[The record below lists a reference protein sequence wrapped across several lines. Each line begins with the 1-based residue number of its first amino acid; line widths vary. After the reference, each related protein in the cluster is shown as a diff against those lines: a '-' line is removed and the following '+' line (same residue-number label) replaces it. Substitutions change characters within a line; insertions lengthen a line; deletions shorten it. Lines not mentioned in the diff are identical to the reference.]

1 MSKPYE
7 EPTELIKNELK
18 RRELKKQII
27 TKAPSSEG
35 FLLYVGMIYE
45 YYYKAPFIRAWWHEI
60 IALMLLDVLAGK
72 ISYLIIT
79 FAPRHRKTDLV
90 IRMFAT
96 YALGMSRSSKDVKNA
111 LKLIYATYGGV
122 LSAKTSSEA
131 KAIVESEIYKY
142 IFPQVKIKKDTDQK
156 TDWALEG
163 NATFFATSVQ
173 GTGTGVGADIY
184 FVDDPIKASEEGSL
198 LVRDAVWDF
207 WTGSVVTRLEGIKA
221 SVYVMQRVHEDDL
234 VGRLKKWL
242 KEKDMLKKMV
252 ELNIPALNREET
264 IELPPHTVDYHY
276 EATENIAF
284 INSTK
289 ENMRFRKSLTTD
301 CVFLM
306 RSKEFIHINKGEE
319 VFISHSASYELE
331 LRVSFEETYTYKDYT
346 VIRPPY
352 TPLDENL
359 FNIEELEDK
368 RKDAYTWQTQYLQ
381 DPKPSKVGFFKEE
394 WQQWLFP
401 HEVDEGARYAFVDPA
416 ESQNPKADNRAIA
429 MVRKLETYDKTVKTF
444 VEDGRCGLW
453 DIYEFCQHIFNF
465 GLIYPDTP
473 FYIELAGGGITL
485 STVLPQELLKFN
497 ASQQAKGLPQFS
509 NAINWVKVD
518 NQVSKNTII
527 NLMQFPLSQHQLVFN
542 TLMDET
548 FKTQLKKELNAY
560 NPDKTDNDD
569 DCMDCISKS
578 FFNRECSPK
587 SHTIKITSSV
597 RKKHSNKTNKKR
609 WKF

>member
-1 MSKPYE
+1 MSKSYE
-7 EPTELIKNELK
+7 DPTELIKNELK

-27 TKAPSSEG
+27 TKAPSAEG

-45 YYYKAPFIRAWWHEI
+45 YYYKAPFVRAWWHELFAKI
-60 IALMLLDVLAGK
+60 LIDVLAGK
-72 ISYLIIT
+72 VSYTVIS
-79 FAPRHRKTDLV
+79 FAPRHRKTDLGV
-90 IRMFAT
+90 RMFVT
-96 YALGMSRSSKDVKNA
+96 YAFGMSRSHTDVKNA
-111 LKLIYATYGGV
+111 LKAIYATYGGT
-122 LSAKTSSEA
+122 LSIKTSTET
-131 KAIVESEIYKY
+131 KGIVESDIYNF
-142 IFPQVKIKKDTDQK
+142 IFPRVKMKKDVDQK
-156 TDWALEG
+156 HDWAMEG
-163 NATFFATSVQ
+163 NAGLFATSVQ
-173 GTGTGVGADIY
+173 GAGTGVGGDIY
-184 FVDDPIKASEEGSL
+184 FLDDSIKASEEGSL
-198 LVRDAVWDF
+198 TVRNTAWDF
-207 WTGSVVTRLEGIKA
+207 FLGSVLTRLEGLKA
-221 SVYVMQRVHEDDL
+221 VVMIMQRLHEDDV
-234 VGRLKKWL
+234 VGRFLKWA
-242 KEKDMLKKMV
+242 EKNDILDKV
-252 ELNIPALNREET
+252 VQLNIPALNKEKT
-264 IELPPHTVDYHY
+264 IELPPHAVNVPCT
-276 EATENIAF
+276 ATENIAF

-289 ENMRFRKSLTTD
+289 EAIKLTKSLD
-301 CVFLM
+301 AERVYLLQP
-306 RSKEFIHINKGEE
+306 KEFITVEKGQE

-346 VIRPPY
+346 VVRPPY

-381 DPKPSKVGFFKEE
+381 DPKPSRVGFFKEE

-465 GLIYPDTP
+465 GLVYPDTP

-548 FKTQLKKELNAY
+548 FKTQLQKELNAY

-578 FFNRECSPK
+578 FFNRECSPR
-587 SHTIKITSSV
+587 SHTVKITSSV
-597 RKKHSNKTNKKR
+597 RKKHSNKTNQKR